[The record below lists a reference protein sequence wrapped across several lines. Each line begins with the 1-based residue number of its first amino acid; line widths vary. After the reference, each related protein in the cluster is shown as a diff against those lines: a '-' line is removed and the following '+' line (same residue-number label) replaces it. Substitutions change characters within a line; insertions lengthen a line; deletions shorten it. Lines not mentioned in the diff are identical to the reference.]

1 MTKSDLFLVATTLC
15 LCGCATPIKV
25 LDYYGAD
32 SATLAKIRDLQVVED
47 GALSEG
53 GYTDLGVVNGLFCN
67 RTPGD
72 PDASADIAQRLAR
85 DQVDLRAAELGAEV
99 DRIEEDNIS
108 FDLEIY
114 DGATLAYAATGISE
128 SHHEVLS
135 PLDQCKDYRW
145 SVRPVY
151 RVDGKSRAGEWMR
164 YNYLNFMNF
173 TKKTFDPETQQ
184 FWEGFPRLK
193 TRC

>member
-47 GALSEG
+47 DALSEG

-85 DQVDLRAAELGAEV
+85 DQVDLRAAELGA
-99 DRIEEDNIS
+99 DYITAPQCTLNGKM
-108 FDLEIY
+108 DLSNNCW
-114 DGATLAYAATGISE
+114 ATLVCS
-128 SHHEVLS
+128 SHALVKSS
-135 PLDQCKDYRW
+135 PQDVQ
-145 SVRPVY
+145 SSP
-151 RVDGKSRAGEWMR
+151 
-164 YNYLNFMNF
+164 
-173 TKKTFDPETQQ
+173 
-184 FWEGFPRLK
+184 
-193 TRC
+193 